1 MARRI
6 AHDDVPGDGGDGGDG
21 AVGGMTMA
29 ALPEQPL
36 SVFFLLFLNSSEFVV
51 VVVETRGTGAI
62 IIIMHIR
69 APQAS
74 LPSEYYYSVVRAS
87 RASPL
92 SRPGQLPRPRRRG
105 ARRDLLL
112 LHLLPLGDR
121 ELEFDRRMGGDA
133 VFCSKF
139 LHDVPEDRRLDQ
151 RQRLCTSLLRRRL
164 LIRDLPPEAK
174 ERACEHPPVGPTRE
188 EA

>member
-6 AHDDVPGDGGDGGDG
+6 AHDDVPGDGGDGGGG

-69 APQAS
+69 
-74 LPSEYYYSVVRAS
+74 
-87 RASPL
+87 
-92 SRPGQLPRPRRRG
+92 GQ
-105 ARRDLLL
+105 
-112 LHLLPLGDR
+112 
-121 ELEFDRRMGGDA
+121 
-133 VFCSKF
+133 
-139 LHDVPEDRRLDQ
+139 
-151 RQRLCTSLLRRRL
+151 
-164 LIRDLPPEAK
+164 
-174 ERACEHPPVGPTRE
+174 PTL
-188 EA
+188 